1 MYKALRVG
9 CACGIV
15 GSVLTL
21 SEASAQEPP
30 QDTTQGAATAAPIPM
45 PEITVE
51 AEKAPVT
58 KKAPPKKKIVAGRK
72 SAASPQAGAAAQSE
86 IAAAAA
92 TMPTAN
98 PMSTL
103 TPPVAYAGGQVATG
117 AQLGMLG
124 NRSVMDTPFNQTSFT
139 AKTIQD
145 QQARSVAD
153 VLLNDPSVRANQS
166 ASAGYG
172 QDTFF
177 IRGFYYDTGEMGLN
191 GLYGIAPTY
200 TTQPNYV
207 DRIEVLKGPS
217 ALLNGMPPG
226 GAVGGSVNLVTKQA
240 PDDPITQVTTTFQ
253 SQGLVGTEL
262 DYARRYGLNK
272 EFGVRFNGS
281 YGSGDTAID
290 DQHNEL
296 GDAVLN
302 LDYRGKRLSLSADVG
317 YQANDLDGVQRFI
330 TIAPSSLKSVPP
342 IPPFLPGLDGK
353 VPPAPDAS
361 SNYGGMPWGYWNTN
375 STFAMVR
382 GEYKLNDHVTA
393 YGAYGWSDNNLDY
406 LFASPGLLNANG
418 DFVTFPLEGGSLTQN
433 WAGNAGV
440 RANFDTGPINHLF
453 NADYSKTVRDNVARW
468 HTGNSPTCLPFP
480 FNTLP
485 QYVGYSI
492 CSNIYDPVAIP
503 KPTSFGPQISQVSET
518 DLSSEGVSD
527 TMSILAD
534 RIQFTIGVR
543 HQDAGDDSTRTDVQG
558 TSISSTDASVWSPA
572 YALVVKP
579 LRNVSLYANYIEG
592 MQLGTTVG
600 PTYAN
605 AGESLQPS
613 QTTQKEV
620 GIKVDFGAIS
630 TTFAAFDITEPALIA
645 TNNVL
650 GYDGEQRNRGL
661 EFNVFG
667 ELTPTLRLLG
677 GVALIDGRLE
687 KTADG
692 TNDGHKAQG
701 VPDTSVNMGA
711 EWDTPIRGLTV
722 TGRAVYTSA
731 VYIDAVNHF
740 SIPDWT
746 RYDAG
751 ARYTFDNPWNG
762 KPTTIRFNV
771 ENLLDTNYYASSY
784 SSDGIITVGAPRTY
798 LVSTTVNF

>member
-1 MYKALRVG
+1 
-9 CACGIV
+9 
-15 GSVLTL
+15 
-21 SEASAQEPP
+21 
-30 QDTTQGAATAAPIPM
+30 M

-51 AEKAPVT
+51 AAKVTST
-58 KKAPPKKKIVAGRK
+58 KKAPSKKKTVASK
-72 SAASPQAGAAAQSE
+72 KPNSLPQSASTVQSDS
-86 IAAAAA
+86 AAAAA

-117 AQLGMLG
+117 GQLGMLG

-172 QDTFF
+172 QDTFY

-226 GAVGGSVNLVTKQA
+226 GAVGGSINLVTKQA
-240 PDDPITQVTTTFQ
+240 PDDPITQVTTTYQ

-290 DQHNEL
+290 DQHNEV

-302 LDYRGKRLSLSADVG
+302 LDYRGERLRLSADVG
-317 YQANDLDGVQRFI
+317 YQANDLTGVQRFI
-330 TIAPSSLKSVPP
+330 TVVPSSLPTLVRPV
-342 IPPFLPGLDGK
+342 PPFLPLMNGK

-361 SNYGGMPWGYWNTN
+361 SNYGGMPWEYWNTS

-382 GEYKLNDHVTA
+382 GEYKLTDHVTA

-418 DFVTFPLEGGSLTQN
+418 DFVTFPLKGGSLTQN
-433 WAGNAGV
+433 WAGNTGI
-440 RANFDTGPINHLF
+440 RADFDTGPINHLF
-453 NADYSKTVRDNVARW
+453 NVDYSKTVRDNVGRW
-468 HTGNSPTCLPFP
+468 HNGNAASCLPPPYNAAF
-480 FNTLP
+480 
-485 QYVGYSI
+485 QGYSI
-492 CSNIYDPVAIP
+492 CSNIYDPVPIS
-503 KPTSFGPQISQVSET
+503 KPTSFGPQIATLAET
-518 DLSSEGVSD
+518 NLSSEGVSD
-527 TMSILAD
+527 TMSILD
-534 RIQFTIGVR
+534 NRIQFTIGVR
-543 HQDAGDDSTRTDVQG
+543 HQDAGADNTRTTV
-558 TSISSTDASVWSPA
+558 TSTEISSTDASVWSPA

-592 MQLGTTVG
+592 LQMGTTVG

-605 AGESLQPS
+605 AGEALQPS

-620 GIKVDFGAIS
+620 GVKVDFGSIS
-630 TTFAAFDITEPALIA
+630 TTFAAFDIAQPSLIA
-645 TNNVL
+645 INNVL

-711 EWDTPIRGLTV
+711 EWDTPIQGLTLN
-722 TGRAVYTSA
+722 GRAIYTSG
-731 VYIDAVNHF
+731 VYIDAANHY

-746 RYDAG
+746 RYDVG

-762 KPTTIRFNV
+762 KPMTVRFNV
-771 ENLLDTNYYASSY
+771 ENVLDTNYYASSY

-798 LVSTTVNF
+798 LVSSTVNF

>member
-1 MYKALRVG
+1 
-9 CACGIV
+9 
-15 GSVLTL
+15 
-21 SEASAQEPP
+21 
-30 QDTTQGAATAAPIPM
+30 M

-51 AEKAPVT
+51 AAKVTST
-58 KKAPPKKKIVAGRK
+58 KKAPSKKKTVASK
-72 SAASPQAGAAAQSE
+72 KPNSLPQSASAVQSDS
-86 IAAAAA
+86 AAAAA

-117 AQLGMLG
+117 GQLGMLG
-124 NRSVMDTPFNQTSFT
+124 NRSVMDTPFNQTSYT

-172 QDTFF
+172 QDTFY

-226 GAVGGSVNLVTKQA
+226 GAVGGSINLVTKQA
-240 PDDPITQVTTTFQ
+240 PDDPITQVTTTYQ

-290 DQHNEL
+290 DQHNEV

-302 LDYRGKRLSLSADVG
+302 LDYRGERLRLSADVG

-330 TIAPSSLKSVPP
+330 TIAPSSLGSVPP
-342 IPPFLPGLDGK
+342 IPPFLPLLDGK

-361 SNYGGMPWGYWNTN
+361 SNYGGMPWGYWNTD

-382 GEYKLNDHVTA
+382 GEYKLTDHVTA

-406 LFASPGLLNANG
+406 LFASPGILNANG
-418 DFVTFPLEGGSLTQN
+418 DFVTFPLEGSSLTQN
-433 WAGNAGV
+433 WAGNAGI
-440 RANFDTGPINHLF
+440 RADFDTGPINHLF
-453 NADYSKTVRDNVARW
+453 NVDYSKTVRDNVARW
-468 HTGNSPTCLPFP
+468 HTGNSPTCLPPP
-480 FNTLP
+480 FNDPIKMP
-485 QYVGYSI
+485 QYIGYSI
-492 CSNIYDPVAIP
+492 CSNIYDPIAIP
-503 KPTSFGPQISQVSET
+503 KPTSFGPQIATLAET
-518 DLSSEGVSD
+518 NLSSEGVSD
-527 TMSILAD
+527 TMSILD
-534 RIQFTIGVR
+534 NRIQFTIGVR
-543 HQDAGDDSTRTDVQG
+543 HQDAGADNTRTTV
-558 TSISSTDASVWSPA
+558 TSTEISSTDASVWSPA

-592 MQLGTTVG
+592 LQMGTTVG

-605 AGESLQPS
+605 AGEALQPS

-620 GIKVDFGAIS
+620 GVKVDFGSIS
-630 TTFAAFDITEPALIA
+630 TTFAAFDIAQPSLIA
-645 TNNVL
+645 INNVL

-711 EWDTPIRGLTV
+711 EWDTPIQGLTLN
-722 TGRAVYTSA
+722 GRAIYTSG
-731 VYIDAVNHF
+731 VYIDAANHY

-746 RYDAG
+746 RYDVG

-762 KPTTIRFNV
+762 KPMTVRFNV
-771 ENLLDTNYYASSY
+771 ENVLDTNYYASSY

-798 LVSTTVNF
+798 LVSSTVNF